1 MAGSQGGAPP
11 PSPRLGRCFLR
22 VLPPGAPAPA
32 VGPVTGSG
40 AGNLEAGKEAL
51 VFCSAPGGGRGGA
64 PLPHHNPGAALCAPP
79 GAQGGGHQGACL
91 HRPWRAARTSVLS
104 DVPDPR
110 QSLVAA
116 LLNDLQVAHLGHG
129 QQGLSTCVLPLAPTP
144 SLPRG
149 QGGEGRL

>member
-1 MAGSQGGAPP
+1 MVGSQGGAPP
-11 PSPRLGRCFLR
+11 PSRRLGRCFLR
-22 VLPPGAPAPA
+22 VLPPGAPALA

-40 AGNLEAGKEAL
+40 AGNLEAGKEVL
-51 VFCSAPGGGRGGA
+51 VFCSAPGGGAA

-79 GAQGGGHQGACL
+79 GAQGGGHQEACL